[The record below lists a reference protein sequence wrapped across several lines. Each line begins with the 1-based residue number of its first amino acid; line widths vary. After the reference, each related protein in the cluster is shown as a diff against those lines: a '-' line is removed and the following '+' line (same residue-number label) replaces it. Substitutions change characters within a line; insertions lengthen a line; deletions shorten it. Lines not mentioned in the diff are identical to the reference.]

1 MSIFNENCKEG
12 IKRMRDSSVDL
23 VLCDPPYGMDYQSNY
38 RKEKYDKICHDDSF
52 FLDDDF
58 MTEVS
63 RVLKNDRHL
72 YFFCSFHMIDLFKQS
87 IEKHFT
93 FKNILI
99 WEKNNTSM
107 GDLFGDY
114 APKYEMIIYAT
125 KGKRDLR
132 NGRDS
137 NILKFNR
144 TKNEN
149 HPTEKPVDLLEYLI
163 VKSSEPGEVVI
174 DFTMGS
180 GSTGVAAKQKGR
192 QFIGFELNEKHFN
205 TAQERLD
212 DKNFTQTSFLDFN

>member
-1 MSIFNENCKEG
+1 
-12 IKRMRDSSVDL
+12 
-23 VLCDPPYGMDYQSNY
+23 
-38 RKEKYDKICHDDSF
+38 
-52 FLDDDF
+52 
-58 MTEVS
+58 
-63 RVLKNDRHL
+63 
-72 YFFCSFHMIDLFKQS
+72 
-87 IEKHFT
+87 
-93 FKNILI
+93 
-99 WEKNNTSM
+99 M

-137 NILKFNR
+137 NILKFNK

-192 QFIGFELNEKHFN
+192 QFIGFELSEKYFK

-212 DKNFTQTSFLDFN
+212 DKNFTQMSLLDFN